1 MMELMLLKS
10 ATDFGRAV
18 RMARKEAGLSQA
30 QLAEKCSCSQRLVSE
45 IERGKETAELGKA
58 LGLLVG
64 LGIPL
69 MAGSPH
75 GNLDGRAEVNYAVVR
90 IASKLDGHPRTHR
103 PLSDYLDGVADE

>member
-1 MMELMLLKS
+1 METMLLEN
-10 ATDFGRAV
+10 AADFGRAV
-18 RMARKEAGLSQA
+18 RTARKEAGLSQN

-69 MAGSPH
+69 TAGSPH
-75 GNLDGRAEVNYAVVR
+75 SNLDGRAEVNYALVR
-90 IASKLDGHPRTHR
+90 IASKLDEQPRPHR
-103 PLSDYLDGVADE
+103 PLHYYLNGVADE